1 MGKVTE
7 SAGQGASIIENAS
20 VTHDRSRGSVAR
32 AFVWTIAVVTLLA
45 GAALIRFSVWRQPFV
60 EADAAAAAGDWPRAL
75 DRYAAAEARFNDW
88 PLAQRVFPAAY
99 RATLANQLAAQYR
112 LGDLDAVLEKAET
125 IPATAASHFWTGSA
139 LFEKSKVEE
148 DADARLSWL
157 GRASDAFKAAL
168 ELEPDNWDAVY
179 NYELT
184 KRLFDELRRKPK
196 TPPKQLLE
204 LIRPDPGEGKKPVNK
219 VG

>member
-1 MGKVTE
+1 MTE
-7 SAGQGASIIENAS
+7 SAHQGARMMEDSA
-20 VTHDRSRGSVAR
+20 VTPGRRVGARGR
-32 AFVWTIAVVTLLA
+32 ALVRGIAVVALVA
-45 GAALIRFSVWRQPFV
+45 GAALIWFSIWRQPFV

-99 RATLANQLAAQYR
+99 RATLANQLAAQFR
-112 LGDLDAVLEKAET
+112 LGDLDAVLERAED
-125 IPATAASHFWTGSA
+125 IPGTAASHFWTGSA

-148 DADARLSWL
+148 DAAARLSWL